1 MNYVFLNINAKKLQN
16 VIKVM
21 LIKNN
26 GDKKGKIFN
35 YYFLILTLNKMRV
48 VKSVN
53 EKLTKHK
60 NFSGSLIIKSE

>member
-35 YYFLILTLNKMRV
+35 YYFLTLNKMRV
-48 VKSVN
+48 VRSVN
-53 EKLTKHK
+53 EKLTKHN